1 MKKILLVGSN
11 GYIGSRLFDLLKKKY
26 KFCII
31 DSQIKKID
39 KKCNPFIALDYRDLD
54 EKFLSQFEICVWL
67 AGHSSVS
74 MATHDPLGCLENNLI
89 GLINFSKIYKGRLIY
104 ASSGSVYNNT
114 SYELFSEETSISYIP
129 SNMYDFTKI
138 TFDNYLM
145 LMKNTNK
152 IKIKNFISLRFG
164 TVVGGS
170 KNIRKELLLN
180 KMIYD
185 GLKTKKINLNNP
197 TVLRPILFIE
207 DLIRAI
213 EKIIENEK
221 DYNSEIYNLCSLNL
235 TMEEYAK
242 GVSSLLNVP
251 INKLPNIK
259 TYNFGMSNEKFKNK
273 YNFEFT
279 KDLSVIIKNI
289 KNEYLEE

>member
-11 GYIGSRLFDLLKKKY
+11 GYIGSRLYDFLKEKY
-26 KFCII
+26 QFSII
-31 DSQIKKID
+31 DSNIKKAD
-39 KKCNPFIALDYRDLD
+39 KKFNPFIALDYRNLD
-54 EKFLSQFEICVWL
+54 EKFLSQFEVCVWL

-74 MATHDPLGCLENNLI
+74 MSIQDPTGCLENNLI
-89 GLINFSKIYKGRLIY
+89 GLINFSKIYKGQLIY
-104 ASSGSVYNNT
+104 ASSGSVYSNASN
-114 SYELFSEETSISYIP
+114 ELFSEESSINYVP

-145 LMKNTNK
+145 LMKNTNN
-152 IKIKNFISLRFG
+152 IKMKNFVGIRFG
-164 TVVGGS
+164 TVVGAS

-180 KMIYD
+180 KMIFD
-185 GLKTKKINLNNP
+185 GLKTKQINLSNP
-197 TVLRPILFIE
+197 TVLRPVLFIE

-235 TMEEYAK
+235 TMEAYAK
-242 GVSSLLNVP
+242 AVSSMLKVP
-251 INKLPNIK
+251 INRLPNIK

-279 KDLSVIIKNI
+279 KDLTVIIKNI
-289 KNEYLEE
+289 KNKYLE